1 MTEIT
6 ESDSQNTEQRP
17 LGSRIGGGGGGCGLP
32 ESKLQRFRRSISLK
46 TILRSKSVE
55 NFFQRPLSES
65 KIPSDVLLSPPA
77 PPPPPSPPPV
87 PSEVLPQTEQPPPP
101 CHKPLSV
108 LQPVQTHN
116 FHDHVFK
123 KQCPCHLCHQI
134 IVGNSKQG
142 LRCKTCKIGVHLWCS
157 EEVSHQQCLGKM
169 STSFRR
175 NFSSPLLIH
184 ETQPSPKKIPQPAP
198 GSRGR
203 VDPVYETLRFGTSL
217 AHLNRSGCSSV
228 SESPTRSLSEREER
242 LEDPEGSIRSSEE
255 SPSHPVFPAESE
267 AAVIEDTR
275 SVSNLMAAGRARKE
289 ISPMYCYV
297 VLYKFLPQ
305 EINDLPLQ
313 PGDRVLV
320 LDDSNEDWWK
330 GKCGD
335 RTGFFPANFVQRVRL
350 GETVWKSTKPFQ
362 GIKEQGQL
370 SVKEGQVCVGVAR
383 PETEGFIKVSSGK
396 KKGLVPQ
403 EFLIEM

>member
-6 ESDSQNTEQRP
+6 EIDPQNSEQRLP
-17 LGSRIGGGGGGCGLP
+17 VTSSSGGCGLP

-55 NFFQRPLSES
+55 NFFQKPNNEA
-65 KIPSDVLLSPPA
+65 KIPSDVLLSPPV

-87 PSEVLPQTEQPPPP
+87 PTEQPLQADQSPHPN
-101 CHKPLSV
+101 HKPLSL
-108 LQPVQTHN
+108 LQPVRTHI

-123 KQCPCHLCHQI
+123 KQCPCHLCHHI

-142 LRCKTCKIGVHLWCS
+142 LRCKMCKIGVHLWCS

-175 NFSSPLLIH
+175 NFSSPLLINEPH
-184 ETQPSPKKIPQPAP
+184 SSPKESPVPAAGP
-198 GSRGR
+198 RGK
-203 VDPVYETLRFGTSL
+203 VDPVYEALRYGTSL
-217 AHLNRSGCSSV
+217 AHLNRSTCSSV
-228 SESPTRSLSEREER
+228 SESPTRSLSEKEER
-242 LEDPEGSIRSSEE
+242 PDDPEGSIQSSED
-255 SPSHPVFPAESE
+255 SPSHPVFSADEV
-267 AAVIEDTR
+267 VISEDTH
-275 SVSNLMAAGRARKE
+275 SMSSSLSGGRTRKE

-297 VLYKFLPQ
+297 ALYKFLPQ

-313 PGDRVLV
+313 TGDRVMV
-320 LDDSNEDWWK
+320 IDDSSEDWWK

-350 GETVWKSTKPFQ
+350 GETVWKSTMAFQ
-362 GIKEQGQL
+362 GVKEQGQL
-370 SVKEGQVCVGVAR
+370 SLKEGQVCVGVGKV
-383 PETEGFIKVSSGK
+383 ESEGFVKVSSGK

-403 EFLIEM
+403 DCLVEI

>member
-6 ESDSQNTEQRP
+6 EIDQQNTEQRP
-17 LGSRIGGGGGGCGLP
+17 LGSSIGGSCGLP

-55 NFFQRPLSES
+55 NFFQRPNSES
-65 KIPSDVLLSPPA
+65 KIPSEVLLSPPA

-87 PSEVLPQTEQPPPP
+87 PAEVPPQAEQSPHP
-101 CHKPLSV
+101 CHKPLSL
-108 LQPVQTHN
+108 LQPVRTHSFN
-116 FHDHVFK
+116 EHVFK
-123 KQCPCHLCHQI
+123 KQCPCHMCHQI

-142 LRCKTCKIGVHLWCS
+142 LRCKMCKIGVHLWCS
-157 EEVSHQQCLGKM
+157 EEVSHQQCLGKT

-184 ETQPSPKKIPQPAP
+184 EPQPSPKEIPQPAP
-198 GSRGR
+198 VCRGR
-203 VDPVYETLRFGTSL
+203 NDPVYDTLRYGTSL
-217 AHLNRSGCSSV
+217 AYLNRSSCSSV
-228 SESPTRSLSEREER
+228 SESPTRSLNEKDEQ

-255 SPSHPVFPAESE
+255 SPSHPVFPPEGEVAINEE
-267 AAVIEDTR
+267 AR
-275 SVSNLMAAGRARKE
+275 SVSGSVPASRIRKE
-289 ISPMYCYV
+289 ISPMYSYV
-297 VLYKFLPQ
+297 ALYKFLPQ

-313 PGDRVLV
+313 PGDRVTV
-320 LDDSNEDWWK
+320 MDDSNEDWWK

-350 GETVWKSTKPFQ
+350 GETVWKSTRSFQ
-362 GIKEQGQL
+362 GTKEQGQL
-370 SVKEGQVCVGVAR
+370 SVKEGQICVGVAKQ
-383 PETEGFIKVSSGK
+383 ESEGFIKVSSGK

-403 EFLIEM
+403 DCLVEI

>member
-6 ESDSQNTEQRP
+6 ESDPQNTEQRP
-17 LGSRIGGGGGGCGLP
+17 LGSSIGGGCGLP

-55 NFFQRPLSES
+55 NFFQRPLTES

-87 PSEVLPQTEQPPPP
+87 PSEVLPQTEQSPHP

-108 LQPVQTHN
+108 LQPVQTHS
-116 FHDHVFK
+116 FHEHVFK

-142 LRCKTCKIGVHLWCS
+142 LRCKMCKIGVHLWCS

-169 STSFRR
+169 SSSFRR

-184 ETQPSPKKIPQPAP
+184 ETQSSPKEIPPPATGP
-198 GSRGR
+198 KGK
-203 VDPVYETLRFGTSL
+203 VDPVYETLRYGTSL
-217 AHLNRSGCSSV
+217 AHLNRSSCSSV

-255 SPSHPVFPAESE
+255 SPSHPVFPAETE
-267 AAVIEDTR
+267 AAVSEDAR
-275 SVSNLMAAGRARKE
+275 SVSSLAAAGRARKE

-297 VLYKFLPQ
+297 ALYKFLPQ

-313 PGDRVLV
+313 PGDRVMV

-350 GETVWKSTKPFQ
+350 GETVWKSTKAFQ

-370 SVKEGQVCVGVAR
+370 CLKEGQVCVGVAK
-383 PETEGFIKVSSGK
+383 PETESFIKVSSGK

-403 EFLIEM
+403 ECLMEI

>member
-6 ESDSQNTEQRP
+6 EIDPQNSEHRLPGTSNTGVCR
-17 LGSRIGGGGGGCGLP
+17 LP

-55 NFFQRPLSES
+55 NFFQRPNSEP
-65 KIPSDVLLSPPA
+65 KVNAGVLLSPPVPA
-77 PPPPPSPPPV
+77 PPPSPPP
-87 PSEVLPQTEQPPPP
+87 LPTEEFPPTDQSPHH
-101 CHKPLSV
+101 CHKPLSL
-108 LQPVQTHN
+108 LQPVRTHS

-142 LRCKTCKIGVHLWCS
+142 LRCKMCKIGVHLWCS

-175 NFSSPLLIH
+175 NFSSPLLIN
-184 ETQPSPKKIPQPAP
+184 EVQTSPKETPVIPVAGPK
-198 GSRGR
+198 GK
-203 VDPVYETLRFGTSL
+203 VDPVYETLRYGTSL
-217 AHLNRSGCSSV
+217 AHLNRSSCSSV

-242 LEDPEGSIRSSEE
+242 TDDPEGSIQSSEE
-255 SPSHPVFPAESE
+255 SPSHPVFLAENE
-267 AAVIEDTR
+267 IAICEDAR
-275 SVSNLMAAGRARKE
+275 SVTSLASVSRIRKD
-289 ISPMYCYV
+289 ISPMYSYV
-297 VLYKFLPQ
+297 ALYKFLPQ

-313 PGDRVLV
+313 PGDRVMV
-320 LDDSNEDWWK
+320 MDDSNEDWWK

-350 GETVWKSTKPFQ
+350 GESVWRSTKTFQ
-362 GIKEQGQL
+362 GVKEQGQL
-370 SVKEGQVCVGVAR
+370 CLKEGQICVGVGKSESDGYIRVA
-383 PETEGFIKVSSGK
+383 SGK

-403 EFLIEM
+403 DYLTEI

>member
-6 ESDSQNTEQRP
+6 EIDPQNSEPRP
-17 LGSRIGGGGGGCGLP
+17 PGTSSAGCGLP

-55 NFFQRPLSES
+55 NFFQRPNSET
-65 KIPSDVLLSPPA
+65 KIPSDVLLSPPV

-87 PSEVLPQTEQPPPP
+87 PTDGPPQSDQSPHP

-108 LQPVQTHN
+108 LQPVRTHC
-116 FHDHVFK
+116 FQEHIFK
-123 KQCPCHLCHQI
+123 KQCPCHMCHQI

-142 LRCKTCKIGVHLWCS
+142 LRCKMCKIGVHLWCS

-175 NFSSPLLIH
+175 NFSSPLLIQ
-184 ETQPSPKKIPQPAP
+184 EPQSSPKETPPPVAAP
-198 GSRGR
+198 RGR
-203 VDPVYETLRFGTSL
+203 VDPVYETLRYGTSL
-217 AHLNRSGCSSV
+217 ALINRNSFSSL
-228 SESPTRSLSEREER
+228 SESPTRSLSEKEER
-242 LEDPEGSIRSSEE
+242 SDDPEGSIRSSEE
-255 SPSHPVFPAESE
+255 SPSHPEIPADNEV
-267 AAVIEDTR
+267 AVCEDTR
-275 SVSNLMAAGRARKE
+275 SVSSLVPGGRGRKD

-297 VLYKFLPQ
+297 ALYKFLPQ

-313 PGDRVLV
+313 PGDRVIV
-320 LDDSNEDWWK
+320 MDDSNEDWWK

-350 GETVWKSTKPFQ
+350 GETVWRCMRTFQ
-362 GIKEQGQL
+362 GVKEQGQL
-370 SVKEGQVCVGVAR
+370 SLKEGQICVGVGK
-383 PETEGFIKVSSGK
+383 PESEGFIRVSSGK
-396 KKGLVPQ
+396 KRGLVPQ
-403 EFLIEM
+403 DCLAEI

>member
-6 ESDSQNTEQRP
+6 EIDPQNCEQRP
-17 LGSRIGGGGGGCGLP
+17 PETSVSGSHGLP

-55 NFFQRPLSES
+55 NFFQRPNSEL
-65 KIPSDVLLSPPA
+65 KVQTDVLLTPPV
-77 PPPPPSPPPV
+77 PPPPPSPPPLANEAV
-87 PSEVLPQTEQPPPP
+87 PQAEQSPHP
-101 CHKPLSV
+101 CHKPLSL
-108 LQPVQTHN
+108 LQPVRTHS

-142 LRCKTCKIGVHLWCS
+142 LRCKMCKIGVHLWCS
-157 EEVSHQQCLGKM
+157 EEVSHQQCLGKT

-175 NFSSPLLIH
+175 NFSSPLLIN
-184 ETQPSPKKIPQPAP
+184 EPQSSPKETPVLPVAGP
-198 GSRGR
+198 RGK
-203 VDPVYETLRFGTSL
+203 VDPVYEALRYGTSL
-217 AHLNRSGCSSV
+217 AHFNRSSCSSV

-242 LEDPEGSIRSSEE
+242 ADDPEGSIQSSEE
-255 SPSHPVFPAESE
+255 SPSHPVFPTESE
-267 AAVIEDTR
+267 VATSEDAR
-275 SVSNLMAAGRARKE
+275 SVSSSASGGRVRKE
-289 ISPMYCYV
+289 ISSMYSYV
-297 VLYKFLPQ
+297 ALYKFLPQ

-313 PGDRVLV
+313 PGDRVMV
-320 LDDSNEDWWK
+320 MDDSNEDWWK

-350 GETVWKSTKPFQ
+350 GETVWRCTESFQ
-362 GIKEQGQL
+362 GVKDQGQL
-370 SVKEGQVCVGVAR
+370 SLKEGQICVGVGK

-403 EFLIEM
+403 DCLAEI